1 MPNPSF
7 DVLLENARQGDATA
21 QGLLLRR
28 FHSWL
33 EILARMQLESH
44 LRAKVEPSD
53 IVQQTMLDAVQG
65 LPQFR
70 GSTEPELI
78 AWLRQILAR
87 ALAQEIRRY
96 HGAQKRDVSL
106 EISLDA
112 EMAQSSQRLGAM
124 LAESGP
130 SPSQQFARR
139 ELDVQLADALG
150 RLPDDYRQVLILRH
164 LEGLSHDQI
173 ATRMDRTAGA
183 VRMLWTRALAAFRQE
198 LNWSETN

>member
-1 MPNPSF
+1 MQPPSF
-7 DVLLENARQGDATA
+7 ELLLNEAKRGDAAA
-21 QGLLLRR
+21 QGVLLRR
-28 FHSWL
+28 FQSWL
-33 EILARMQLESH
+33 QVLARMQLENH

-78 AWLRQILAR
+78 AWLRQVLAR
-87 ALAQEIRRY
+87 VLAHEIRR

-112 EMAQSSQRLGAM
+112 DLAESSQRLGAM
-124 LAESGP
+124 LAGTGP
-130 SPSQQFARR
+130 SPSQQVARR
-139 ELDVQLADALG
+139 EMDVQLADALE
-150 RLPDDYRQVLILRH
+150 RLPEDYRKVLILRH
-164 LEGLSHDQI
+164 LEGLPHDQI
-173 ATRMDRTAGA
+173 AMRMNRTPGA

-198 LNWSETN
+198 LSWSEV